1 MYPGMI
7 VEWDD
12 QSDIVSLPIAEVRN
26 MPLFGAIFTSDKGT
40 EEWTRISGKDFFKM
54 YGDTISFTKHGQP
67 LLQAAM
73 SINSGAELLCKRLV
87 ADDSTLAN
95 ISVIAEIV
103 NNEKTEQAK
112 DAEGNLIYLDDGGN
126 ETTENTGKP
135 KMITT
140 SSGKTIKYTL
150 KSVSNVSL
158 IKGNTIDAA
167 KDIAKAIKEEKDSDE
182 KTLSDK
188 NQYLLYTIVD
198 NGRGTSKK
206 RIKILPNYKLSKS
219 IDYCSYVFYVIEGSR
234 ELESIAFSTN
244 TNLIVN
250 GENIS
255 LQNMINN
262 YSTQVKCIEDI
273 DGINKFAKALS
284 EINGATYTDGG
295 VHSFDLLFGKT
306 NKGTNIDGISV
317 DITDGKDLSYSAGQ
331 ALENGTNGS
340 FGDRPVDIMKDE
352 KADDSEFYEPSAWG
366 KAAKEALDGT
376 FDKSIFNVDL
386 YKIDAWVD
394 ANYPN
399 SVKREIETLAGFRE
413 DFIYFRDQGLDVD
426 SYDKVKDNMTSELH
440 SMFVSGSYYQSYD
453 IIDPYTKR
461 QIRVTMGY
469 DLAQLLVNHLNNNGA
484 IMPFAGLKYK
494 FVVTNA
500 IYGTV
505 SHIPTICPD
514 NNEKEEFD
522 DLKVNYATYIDN
534 NLVIE
539 TEYTSQEKYSQWSF
553 INNVMGIQEVV
564 KVIRSRCPLIRY
576 SFIDGEDL
584 KKYKRDVE
592 QIIEPYS
599 NDYRTLSL
607 EYISDA
613 TYSANKIFYAAL
625 KVKYK
630 DFIQTEWF
638 KVTALSSTEVVEE

>member
-12 QSDIVSLPIAEVRN
+12 QSDIVSLPITEVRN

-95 ISVIAEIV
+95 ISIIAEIV
-103 NNEKTEQAK
+103 TTEKSEQAK
-112 DAEGNLIYLDDGGN
+112 DAEGNLIYLDGSDN
-126 ETTENTGKP
+126 ETTEVTGTP

-140 SSGKTIKYTL
+140 STKSIKYTL
-150 KSVSNVSL
+150 KSVSNITL
-158 IKGNTIDAA
+158 IKGNAIDAA
-167 KDIAKAIKEEKDSDE
+167 KDIAKTVEEE
-182 KTLSDK
+182 LAE

-198 NGRGTSKK
+198 NGRGVSKK
-206 RIKILPNYKLSKS
+206 RIKILPNYKVSKS

-234 ELESIAFSTN
+234 ELESVAFSTN

-262 YSTQVKCIEDI
+262 YSTQLKCVESI
-273 DGINKFAKALS
+273 DGINKFAKAIS
-284 EINGATYTDGG
+284 EINGAAYTDDG
-295 VHSFDLLFGKT
+295 VHNFDLLFGKT
-306 NKGTNIDGISV
+306 NRGTSIDGLTV
-317 DITDGKDLSYSAGQ
+317 DTTDGKDLSYSAGQ

-340 FGDRPVDIMKDE
+340 FGDRPADIMSDKE
-352 KADDSEFYEPSAWG
+352 TTEDDKVYYEPSAWG
-366 KAAKEALDGT
+366 KAAKKALDGT
-376 FDKSIFNVDL
+376 FDKSIFNVDI
-386 YKIDAWVD
+386 YKIDAWID

-413 DFIYFRDQGLDVD
+413 DFVYFRDQGLNVD
-426 SYDKVKDNMTSELH
+426 SYDKVKENMTSELH

-453 IIDPYTKR
+453 IVDPYTRR

-484 IMPFAGLKYK
+484 IMPFAGLKHK

-505 SHIPTICPD
+505 SHIPTVCPD

-599 NDYRTLSL
+599 NDYRILSL